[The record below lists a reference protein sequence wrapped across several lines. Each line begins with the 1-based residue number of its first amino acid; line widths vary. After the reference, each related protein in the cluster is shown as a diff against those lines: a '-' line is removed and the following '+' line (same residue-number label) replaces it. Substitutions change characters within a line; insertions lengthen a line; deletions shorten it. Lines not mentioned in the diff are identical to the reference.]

1 MIIEHDASV
10 RPPRE
15 VSTVVLTGAGFSK
28 AAGLPLTRELIPR
41 GRDLLR
47 TRLGRKVSGCS

>member
-15 VSTVVLTGAGFSK
+15 VSTVVLTGAE
-28 AAGLPLTRELIPR
+28 ELDM
-41 GRDLLR
+41 GY
-47 TRLGRKVSGCS
+47 